1 MLAFPFAMPKEWCND
16 RYENDDHQQQKQR
29 RLFEPCDGRDPN
41 SEYDP
46 DQADTPCPNMD
57 AGRKG
62 PQCEHRQCCKRT
74 AIGVHHSTD
83 IGHEHE
89 MHC

>member
-1 MLAFPFAMPKEWCND
+1 MLAFPFAMPKKWCND

-62 PQCEHRQCCKRT
+62 PQREHRQCCKRT